1 MRKILII
8 NALILFSLATFGQ
21 GKENEKEW
29 LQSYKDQVFYNG
41 LLKGLGNKEV
51 TDKLISLDKSFYN
64 PVFIILHG
72 KAIIKGSDYLVEL
85 IRKDYDQQQGRVA
98 APASG
103 RRPFLV
109 ALRFYQSEKLNQM
122 AKEEY
127 NKWMK
132 MPNRQKSINEANN
145 AY

>member
-8 NALILFSLATFGQ
+8 NALILFSLSTFGQ

-29 LQSYKDQVFYNG
+29 IQTYKDQVFYNG
-41 LLKGLGNKEV
+41 LLKGLESKEV
-51 TDKLISLDKSFYN
+51 TDKIISLDKSFYN

-72 KAIIKGSDYLVEL
+72 KAISKGSDYLVEM
-85 IRKDYDQQQGRVA
+85 IRKDSIEREGRVA
-98 APASG
+98 EPASG

-109 ALRFYQSEKLNQM
+109 ALRFYQSKKLNQM

-132 MPNRQKSINEANN
+132 IPNKQKLINEANK

>member
-1 MRKILII
+1 MRIILII
-8 NALILFSLATFGQ
+8 NVLILFSLATFGQ

-29 LQSYKDQVFYNG
+29 IQSYKDQVFYNG
-41 LLKGLGNKEV
+41 FLKGLENKEV
-51 TDKLISLDKSFYN
+51 ADKMISLDKSFYN

-72 KAIIKGSDYLVEL
+72 KAISKGSDYLVEL
-85 IRKDYDQQQGRVA
+85 IRKDYIERQGRVA
-98 APASG
+98 ESAFG
-103 RRPFLV
+103 RRPFFV

-132 MPNRQKSINEANN
+132 IPNRQMLINEANN
-145 AY
+145 VY